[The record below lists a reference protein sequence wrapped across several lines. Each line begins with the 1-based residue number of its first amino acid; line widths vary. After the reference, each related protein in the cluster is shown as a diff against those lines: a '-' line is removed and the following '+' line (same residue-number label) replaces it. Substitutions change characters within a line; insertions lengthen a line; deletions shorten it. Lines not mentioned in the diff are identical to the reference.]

1 MKHFD
6 AIKQILDDSS
16 VYYLILVDMN
26 SNYAYLNKKYAQA
39 FNNIHGDLVGQHYSK
54 TIHPEDLDVCIR
66 VSQQCFESPD
76 KVFPAILRK
85 HDGHGGFII
94 TQWEYKVLFDE
105 DQNPA
110 GIFCIGNDITEFVET
125 RSTLEE
131 TQASLSDAHV
141 TLDEIAHIQSHVIRK
156 PLANILGLAALL
168 ENTDAEEDGLRE
180 LVQMIRDSAKELDE
194 VIKSVS
200 KKI

>member
-6 AIKQILDDSS
+6 AIKEILDDSA

-26 SNYAYLNKKYAQA
+26 SNYSYLNKKYSKA
-39 FNNIHGDLVGQHYSK
+39 FSGIHGDLVGQHYSK
-54 TIHPEDLDVCIR
+54 SIHPDDLEICIN
-66 VSQQCFESPD
+66 VSQQCFENPD
-76 KVFPAILRK
+76 RVFPATLRK

-94 TQWEYKVLFDE
+94 TQWEYKALFDE
-105 DQNPA
+105 ERNPA
-110 GIFCIGNDITEFVET
+110 GIFCIGNDITEFIET
-125 RSTLEE
+125 RSTLQV

-168 ENTDAEEDGLRE
+168 ESTDAEESLRE
-180 LVQMIRDSAKELDE
+180 LVLMIRDSAKELDE